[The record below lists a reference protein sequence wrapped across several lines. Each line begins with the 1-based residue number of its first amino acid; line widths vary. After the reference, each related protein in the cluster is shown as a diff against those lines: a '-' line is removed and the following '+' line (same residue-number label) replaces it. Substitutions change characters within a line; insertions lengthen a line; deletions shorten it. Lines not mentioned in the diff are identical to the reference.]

1 MVRLIVPESSHMLM
15 LTRIVQISEF
25 NPSFYRI
32 KSLSTHQ
39 HSLHDAHNHAKIRC
53 EKFRSISLKAFY
65 LINIRCMTHL
75 IAQISD
81 GLNSFRLTRYFFI
94 STPFI
99 TSPGSRCSKI
109 LNQVHSLP
117 PSEMA
122 RSQFLP
128 KVGAKAR
135 GVQQRRSFS
144 QVAKSKDSSG
154 LFHEETGALIVHRKV
169 GTLI

>member
-1 MVRLIVPESSHMLM
+1 MRLIVPESSHMLM

-25 NPSFYRI
+25 SPSFHRI

-39 HSLHDAHNHAKIRC
+39 HSLHDAPNHEKIRC

-117 PSEMA
+117 PSEIRREVNFFPRLA
-122 RSQFLP
+122 PKLEVCNNDDHFLKWP
-128 KVGAKAR
+128 SPRIVAGFSM
-135 GVQQRRSFS
+135 RRQEPSLYIG
-144 QVAKSKDSSG
+144 K
-154 LFHEETGALIVHRKV
+154 LEH
-169 GTLI
+169 

>member
-15 LTRIVQISEF
+15 LIQISEF
-25 NPSFYRI
+25 NLSF
-32 KSLSTHQ
+32 H
-39 HSLHDAHNHAKIRC
+39 
-53 EKFRSISLKAFY
+53 RSKVFQ

-81 GLNSFRLTRYFFI
+81 GLNSFRPTRYLFI

-117 PSEMA
+117 PSEI
-122 RSQFLP
+122 RRESQFLP